1 MKKFLLLASLFFI
14 TYSANSQILIS
25 LIFGD
30 KLNSPNIEFGLD
42 GGLTLAS
49 LPGLDNSKTRSAF
62 NLGFYFDFRL
72 KNNPSLFLNTG
83 VMVKGPMGANDLP
96 VYNLGNAGLD
106 SSFAGGEVERKLNYF
121 YVPFTLKYMFKSNFY
136 AKAGIQLGL
145 RNACTDVFTKTI
157 VDKEDLV
164 YKKDIKS
171 MYHNLDGGLTF
182 GIGYHLVKGQGMNIG
197 ITYYLGLIDARVEDS
212 GANQF
217 NRAFY
222 FNVGIPIG
230 KDKPA
235 QTEKP

>member
-1 MKKFLLLASLFFI
+1 MKKYLLFAGLLF
-14 TYSANSQILIS
+14 TGYTTNAQVLIS

-72 KNNPSLFLNTG
+72 KNHPSLFLNTG
-83 VMVKGPMGANDLP
+83 VMVKGPMGANKLP
-96 VYNLGNAGLD
+96 VYSLYNDALD
-106 SSFAGGEVERKLNYF
+106 SSFTGGDVERKLNYF
-121 YVPFTLKYMFKSNFY
+121 YVPFTLKYMFKNNFY

-145 RNACTDVFTKTI
+145 RNSCTDVFTNTL

-164 YKKDIKS
+164 YKKDIKNL
-171 MYHNLDGGLTF
+171 YHNLDGGLTF

-197 ITYYLGLIDARVEDS
+197 ISYYLGLIDARVEDS

-230 KDKPA
+230 KEKPA
-235 QTEKP
+235 KTE

>member
-1 MKKFLLLASLFFI
+1 
-14 TYSANSQILIS
+14 
-25 LIFGD
+25 
-30 KLNSPNIEFGLD
+30 LD

-49 LPGLDNSKTRSAF
+49 LPGLDNSKTRPAF

-72 KNNPSLFLNTG
+72 KNHPSLFINTG
-83 VMVKGPMGANDLP
+83 VMVKGPMGAQKLP
-96 VYNLGNAGLD
+96 AYSLDNAALD
-106 SSFAGGEVERKLNYF
+106 SSFAGADVERKLNYF
-121 YVPFTLKYMFKSNFY
+121 YVPVTLKYMFKNNFY

-145 RNACTDVFTKTI
+145 RNACTDVFTRTVI
-157 VDKEDLV
+157 DKEDLV

-171 MYHNLDGGLTF
+171 LYHNLDGGLTF

-230 KDKPA
+230 KAKP
-235 QTEKP
+235 TETE